1 MSTLRVNT
9 ITNNGSA
16 VDLPQKFKVG
26 GNSVEQGYT
35 SSGTEPS
42 SPSIGDFWWDSVNSK
57 LYRYI
62 DGAFKE
68 LSFPSGASAS
78 TTGWFNRLTYSN
90 ITSATGSNMYP
101 LPNSITSDSSGN
113 IYVVGS
119 DEGRNVGLFTKL
131 DTDGNHQWSKAFG
144 TNSYYARINNGIVSS
159 DDTKLFLCGHDYGWG
174 ENYNSDQSPDPQTA
188 LIVKVSTSDGSLDSA
203 KWLRWN
209 TISSNSYYTDFIDSA
224 MDSSGNIW
232 SCGLFSSGTGGSQ
245 DIMIS
250 KINSSLVLQGVW
262 RITSSQNYEQAPY
275 SINVDSDDNVYIG
288 GWAKGTS
295 SGSDYHAIAMK
306 FNSSMALQ
314 WRSICGARA
323 ASSTGQDIFYAKP
336 RFDSTGEPYFGG
348 YSRVGSG
355 TYHPSVIKFDKT
367 NGNITWAKQFNGT
380 ANAKYTFNMA
390 IDSNDTIYVH
400 AESGTS
406 SDRNV
411 LAQFD
416 TSGNITDA
424 HTIMTNNSTT
434 NDFGLPD
441 AINIDSNGNV
451 LLGYG
456 NYAGSSYKYAP
467 VKLPATITAGTYTNL
482 VITDKTHTAATLTQ
496 NLYTHTSFSVSDVTS
511 SFSLVDHVSGTYGPA
526 TSFQTPTVSEDLD
539 AIS

>member
-1 MSTLRVNT
+1 MSTIKVDT
-9 ITNNGSA
+9 IKNKGTSAINLPNN
-16 VDLPQKFKVG
+16 FKIG
-26 GNSVEQGYT
+26 GQSIIQGYT
-35 SSGTEPS
+35 SSGSEPG
-42 SPSIGDFWWDSVNSK
+42 SPSTGDYWWDSSNEK

-62 DGAFKE
+62 NGEFKE
-68 LSFPSGASAS
+68 LTLGGPQAS
-78 TTGWFNRLTYSN
+78 TTGWFTRLTYSN
-90 ITSATGSNMYP
+90 ITSATGSSMYP

-131 DTDGNHQWSKAFG
+131 DTDGAHQWTKAYG
-144 TNSYYARINNGIVSS
+144 TNSYYARINTGLVSS
-159 DDTKLFLCGHDYGWG
+159 DGTKLFLCGHDYGWG
-174 ENYNSDQSPDPQTA
+174 ENYNSDSSPDPQIGMIT
-188 LIVKVSTSDGSLDSA
+188 KVSTTDGSLDTV
-203 KWLRWN
+203 KWFRWN
-209 TISSNSYYTDFIDSA
+209 TISSNSYATDFLDSA

-232 SCGLFSSGTGGSQ
+232 SCGTFSSATGSSQ
-245 DIMIS
+245 DIFIS

-262 RITSSQNYEQAPY
+262 RITSSQNYSQSAY
-275 SINVDSDDNVYIG
+275 GIHVDSDDNVYIS
-288 GWAKGTS
+288 GWALGTS
-295 SGSDYHAIAMK
+295 SGSNYHALAMK

-314 WRSICGARA
+314 WRSICGQRA
-323 ASSTGQDIFYAKP
+323 ASSTGTDVFYSAP
-336 RFDSTGEPYFGG
+336 ITDSTGEPYFAG

-355 TYHPSVIKFDKT
+355 TYQASLLKLNKT
-367 NGNITWAKQFNGT
+367 NGNITWAKDFNGT
-380 ANAKYTFNMA
+380 ANARYVFGMTV
-390 IDSNDTIYVH
+390 DSNDKIYVH

-441 AINIDSNGNV
+441 AINMDSNGNV
-451 LLGYG
+451 IIGYG
-456 NYAGSSYKYAP
+456 NYAGSTYLYAP
-467 VKLPATITAGTYTNL
+467 VKLPATIAAGTYTNL
-482 VITDKTHTAATLTQ
+482 VITDKTHTASALTQ

-526 TSFQTPTVSEDLD
+526 SSFQTPTVSADVD